1 LTSSQKKLLDV
12 GQDAA
17 ASSARFDEELEI
29 HIEDCHWQYRTAY
42 ERFQMHGNP
51 NDRDEALLHLHRMNA
66 AILAR
71 SPAAQ
76 AARWAEIQQSIDDG
90 VGYFAF
96 RGEQDRVAMEAR
108 G

>member
-1 LTSSQKKLLDV
+1 LTASQKKLLDV

-76 AARWAEIQQSIDDG
+76 AARWAEIDRSIDERFD
-90 VGYFAF
+90 YFGM
-96 RGEQDRVAMEAR
+96 RGREDRAAMER
-108 G
+108 GA